1 MTQQEWTSSST
12 WDTIQSSID
21 QATKM
26 LNRADDLIR
35 KEFENIQASGQYRLP
50 INPEMV
56 QSCEKDWVIG
66 MVNLYHDGQLNIA
79 ALKKILKEK
88 DSDVRPLMGEGDAKT
103 LTALI
108 EHVDSQVMN
117 NMMDA
122 VTKQMAS
129 AKLHLQLA
137 QDARNFL
144 SDYRQRVYDA
154 YTMGLGKDYKDQW
167 IGKYGHKSEDGN
179 KPEWQFPDQPAR
191 KNKTSKP

>member
-66 MVNLYHDGQLNIA
+66 MVNLYGVP
-79 ALKKILKEK
+79 
-88 DSDVRPLMGEGDAKT
+88 S
-103 LTALI
+103 
-108 EHVDSQVMN
+108 
-117 NMMDA
+117 
-122 VTKQMAS
+122 
-129 AKLHLQLA
+129 
-137 QDARNFL
+137 
-144 SDYRQRVYDA
+144 
-154 YTMGLGKDYKDQW
+154 
-167 IGKYGHKSEDGN
+167 GN
-179 KPEWQFPDQPAR
+179 GI
-191 KNKTSKP
+191 